1 MKKQLYLVATL
12 ILVLAF
18 MSSCATPTAA
28 PAAPAAPAEPV
39 IQTQIVEITSAP
51 VVETQVVQV
60 TAPAAPLQTCKIG
73 FSFNRFDSVL
83 LKAWQDYMES
93 YSAQIGPSQ
102 GLNFVWTF
110 NVADG
115 DVSRQASNIQ
125 DLLNAGN
132 DVIVARAEDASA
144 IGASA
149 KAVMDAGKPFVTFD
163 RASSGYQPTLHV
175 GADSYTQAVTT
186 ATTFADILKKNNV
199 QNPQC
204 IELEGDLK
212 DQNAVFRSQG
222 WHDVE
227 NQTHAWKTIVQ
238 VPTEWDANKFYTGTA
253 NALQA
258 HPEANCMFVASDF
271 AFQAVEKALQEAGK
285 LAPTGDPKHIW
296 MAAQDVNPPGLEGL
310 EKGYI
315 DVVTSY
321 DAYYHATTL
330 VDALVKLC
338 KNEPLGVAKL
348 LVPGRVVTQDNY
360 KTMPNLWARDYAN
373 VLFVTPTPQP

>member
-1 MKKQLYLVATL
+1 MKKHFTALSVL

-18 MSSCATPTAA
+18 VTVCGTVAT
-28 PAAPAAPAEPV
+28 
-39 IQTQIVEITSAP
+39 
-51 VVETQVVQV
+51 
-60 TAPAAPLQTCKIG
+60 AAPLQTVKIG
-73 FSFNRFDSVL
+73 FSFNRFDSIL
-83 LKAWQDYMES
+83 LKAWQDYMTS
-93 YSAQIGPSQ
+93 YGKTQGEKE

-115 DVSRQASNIQ
+115 DVNRQASNIQ

-132 DVIVARAEDASA
+132 DIIVARAEDAAA

-149 KAVMDAGKPFVTFD
+149 KAVMDAGKAFVTFD
-163 RASSGYQPTLHV
+163 RASSGYQPTIHI

-186 ATTFADILKKNNV
+186 ARAFAELLQKNHVTNAK
-199 QNPQC
+199 C

-227 NQTHAWKTIVQ
+227 NQTHAWTTVVR
-238 VPTEWDANKFYTGTA
+238 VPTEWEANKFYTGTA

-271 AFQAVEKALQEAGK
+271 AFASVEKALQEAGR
-285 LAPTGDPKHIW
+285 LAPTGDPKHMW

-310 EKGYI
+310 QKGYI

-321 DAYYHATTL
+321 DAYFHATTL
-330 VDALVKLC
+330 VDALIKIA
-338 KNEPLGVAKL
+338 KKEPMGVTQM
-348 LVPGRVVTQDNY
+348 LVPGRVVTQANY
-360 KTMPNLWARDYAN
+360 KTLPNLWARDYAN
-373 VLFVTPTPQP
+373 VAFQPK

>member
-1 MKKQLYLVATL
+1 MNKQLSFVISLVL
-12 ILVLAF
+12 ILAF
-18 MSSCATPTAA
+18 MTACGGQATQA
-28 PAAPAAPAEPV
+28 PAPVPVVTQAPAPV
-39 IQTQIVEITSAP
+39 VTQPPEIQTQL
-51 VVETQVVQV
+51 VQV
-60 TAPAAPLQTCKIG
+60 TATGAPLKTCKIG
-73 FSFNRFDSVL
+73 FSFNRYDSIL
-83 LKAWQDYMES
+83 LKAWQDYMTS
-93 YSAQIGPSQ
+93 YSAKIGPSN

-132 DVIVARAEDASA
+132 DVIVARAEDAAA

-163 RASSGYQPTLHV
+163 RASSGYQPTAHV

-186 ATTFADILKKNNV
+186 ATAFAAILKKNNV
-199 QNPQC
+199 PNPQC

-227 NQTHAWKTIVQ
+227 NQLHAWKTIVQ

-271 AFQAVEKALQEAGK
+271 AFAAVEKALQEVNK
-285 LAPTGDPKHIW
+285 LAPTGQPNHMW

-310 EKGYI
+310 QKGYI

-321 DAYYHATTL
+321 DAYFHAVAL
-330 VDALVKLC
+330 VDTLVKLC
-338 KNEPLGVAKL
+338 NGEPLAVTKL

-360 KTMPNLWARDYAN
+360 KTMPNLWALDYQN
-373 VLFVTPTPQP
+373 VIFVTPTPQP